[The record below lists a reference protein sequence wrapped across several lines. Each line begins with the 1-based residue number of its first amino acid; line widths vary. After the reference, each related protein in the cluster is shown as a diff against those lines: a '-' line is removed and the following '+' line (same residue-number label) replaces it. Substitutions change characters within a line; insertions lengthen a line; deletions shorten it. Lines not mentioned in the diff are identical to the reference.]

1 MCVLGILGIILM
13 IIENELTFSQIDNND
28 TISSWSIKIVISFST
43 LVLIG
48 FIFQYHH
55 LDLSLYAVNNS
66 IEDYRIAITYK
77 KIFLILVEILVCAVH
92 PMPRSFPRPS
102 NSSVENTSSNSST
115 PTRYPLSYVSVDV
128 ALGFPMF
135 ARVYLLC
142 RFIMFHSHLFHDISS
157 RSIGYLNRVSI
168 DYLFLIKA
176 YLQQYP
182 ASCLTTLCIIVF
194 FIGSWCTRACDYTPT
209 NEHVS
214 MSQAMWFFIVTFTTI
229 GYGDSTPSTYC
240 GRIIASIVG
249 IFGILVVALLIT
261 VLAQKFLLN
270 RWEKYVHSFVLNVEL
285 AKNRKMQAANI
296 IKFAFQAWHLKKKNI
311 SESSIRYLQAQ
322 QRLFLSIRSL
332 HEIKQKQ
339 RQLVDNCVD
348 QIDIISVQRN
358 TSAEF
363 ICFVTDVMCILGIL
377 GIILM
382 IIENELTF
390 SQIDNN
396 DTISSWSI
404 KIVIS
409 LSTAVLIGFIFQY
422 HHLDLSL
429 YAVNNSIEDYRIA
442 ITSKKIFLILLEIL
456 VCAVHPMPRSFPR
469 HSNPSV
475 ENINSNSS
483 ISTPYP
489 VSYISVDFAL
499 GLLMFGRVY
508 LLCRFIIFHSHLFL
522 DTSTRSIGYLN
533 KISIDYLFLIKV
545 YLQQYP
551 VSCLMSFFIIVFLI
565 GSWCLRACNYTPTNE
580 HMSMLNAMWLFI
592 VTFLTVGYGDF
603 APSTYCGRTMAS
615 LIGLFGILITALVI
629 TVLTQKL
636 LLNRWEKY
644 VHSFVLNVELAKNR
658 KMQAANV
665 IKFALQ
671 VWILKKKNVS
681 KSSIRYLRAQRD
693 LFQSI
698 HFLHEIKQKQGQ
710 QVDNCVDQIDVVSV
724 QRNTSAQ

>member
-1 MCVLGILGIILM
+1 
-13 IIENELTFSQIDNND
+13 
-28 TISSWSIKIVISFST
+28 
-43 LVLIG
+43 
-48 FIFQYHH
+48 
-55 LDLSLYAVNNS
+55 
-66 IEDYRIAITYK
+66 
-77 KIFLILVEILVCAVH
+77 
-92 PMPRSFPRPS
+92 
-102 NSSVENTSSNSST
+102 
-115 PTRYPLSYVSVDV
+115 
-128 ALGFPMF
+128 
-135 ARVYLLC
+135 
-142 RFIMFHSHLFHDISS
+142 
-157 RSIGYLNRVSI
+157 
-168 DYLFLIKA
+168 
-176 YLQQYP
+176 
-182 ASCLTTLCIIVF
+182 
-194 FIGSWCTRACDYTPT
+194 
-209 NEHVS
+209 
-214 MSQAMWFFIVTFTTI
+214 
-229 GYGDSTPSTYC
+229 
-240 GRIIASIVG
+240 
-249 IFGILVVALLIT
+249 
-261 VLAQKFLLN
+261 
-270 RWEKYVHSFVLNVEL
+270 
-285 AKNRKMQAANI
+285 
-296 IKFAFQAWHLKKKNI
+296 
-311 SESSIRYLQAQ
+311 
-322 QRLFLSIRSL
+322 
-332 HEIKQKQ
+332 
-339 RQLVDNCVD
+339 
-348 QIDIISVQRN
+348 
-358 TSAEF
+358 
-363 ICFVTDVMCILGIL
+363 
-377 GIILM
+377 M

-442 ITSKKIFLILLEIL
+442 ITSKKIFLIVLEIL

-469 HSNPSV
+469 HSHPSV

-483 ISTPYP
+483 ISTPYS

-603 APSTYCGRTMAS
+603 APSTYCGRTIAS

-644 VHSFVLNVELAKNR
+644 VHTFVLNVELAKNR
-658 KMQAANV
+658 KIQAANV
-665 IKFALQ
+665 IKFAFQ

-724 QRNTSAQ
+724 QRNTSAQVDAISEQLNIMQRYGCGC

>member
-77 KIFLILVEILVCAVH
+77 KIFLILLEILVCAVH

-142 RFIMFHSHLFHDISS
+142 RFIMFHSHVFHDISS

-229 GYGDSTPSTYC
+229 GYGDFTPSTYC

-322 QRLFLSIRSL
+322 QRLFQSIRSL

-348 QIDIISVQRN
+348 QIDIISVQ
-358 TSAEF
+358 
-363 ICFVTDVMCILGIL
+363 
-377 GIILM
+377 
-382 IIENELTF
+382 
-390 SQIDNN
+390 
-396 DTISSWSI
+396 
-404 KIVIS
+404 
-409 LSTAVLIGFIFQY
+409 
-422 HHLDLSL
+422 HLSL
-429 YAVNNSIEDYRIA
+429 YAVNNSIEDSRV
-442 ITSKKIFLILLEIL
+442 TLTNRKIFLIVLEIL
-456 VCAVHPMPRSFPR
+456 ICAIHPMPRSFPHR
-469 HSNPSV
+469 LNASV
-475 ENINSNSS
+475 ENISSNSS
-483 ISTPYP
+483 ISTPYSS
-489 VSYISVDFAL
+489 SYIDIDVAL
-499 GLLMFGRVY
+499 GLPMFARGY
-508 LLCRFIIFHSHLFL
+508 LLCRFIVFHSHLFL
-522 DTSTRSIGYLN
+522 DASSRSIGYLN
-533 KISIDYLFLIKV
+533 QISINYFFLIKV
-545 YLQQYP
+545 YVQQWP
-551 VSCLMSFFIIVFLI
+551 RRCIMTFCIMVFLI
-565 GSWCLRACNYTPTNE
+565 GSWCLRACDYTSNNE
-580 HMSMLNAMWLFI
+580 HLSMLDSMWLFI
-592 VTFLTVGYGDF
+592 ITFTTVGYGDI
-603 APSTYCGRTMAS
+603 APSTYCGRSIATI
-615 LIGLFGILITALVI
+615 IGFLGVILIALLI
-629 TVLTQKL
+629 SVLTQKL
-636 LLNRWEKY
+636 LLDRSEKY
-644 VHSFVLNVELAKNR
+644 VHNFVLNIQLAKEY
-658 KMQAANV
+658 KIEAANI
-665 IKFALQ
+665 IKFAFR
-671 VWILKKKNVS
+671 VWYMKKKNIS
-681 KSSIRYLRAQRD
+681 LSSIHYLQAQRR

-698 HFLHEIKQKQGQ
+698 QSLQQNKQEQRKLI
-710 QVDNCVDQIDVVSV
+710 DSCIDQIDLIAMH
-724 QRNTSAQ
+724 RNTTVQTYEAKELLKKTKVKIDKIEEKLVEMNININNTINDMQKTLNMLFDKVSQ

>member
-1 MCVLGILGIILM
+1 
-13 IIENELTFSQIDNND
+13 
-28 TISSWSIKIVISFST
+28 
-43 LVLIG
+43 
-48 FIFQYHH
+48 
-55 LDLSLYAVNNS
+55 
-66 IEDYRIAITYK
+66 
-77 KIFLILVEILVCAVH
+77 
-92 PMPRSFPRPS
+92 
-102 NSSVENTSSNSST
+102 
-115 PTRYPLSYVSVDV
+115 
-128 ALGFPMF
+128 
-135 ARVYLLC
+135 
-142 RFIMFHSHLFHDISS
+142 
-157 RSIGYLNRVSI
+157 
-168 DYLFLIKA
+168 
-176 YLQQYP
+176 
-182 ASCLTTLCIIVF
+182 
-194 FIGSWCTRACDYTPT
+194 
-209 NEHVS
+209 
-214 MSQAMWFFIVTFTTI
+214 
-229 GYGDSTPSTYC
+229 
-240 GRIIASIVG
+240 
-249 IFGILVVALLIT
+249 
-261 VLAQKFLLN
+261 
-270 RWEKYVHSFVLNVEL
+270 
-285 AKNRKMQAANI
+285 
-296 IKFAFQAWHLKKKNI
+296 
-311 SESSIRYLQAQ
+311 
-322 QRLFLSIRSL
+322 
-332 HEIKQKQ
+332 
-339 RQLVDNCVD
+339 
-348 QIDIISVQRN
+348 
-358 TSAEF
+358 
-363 ICFVTDVMCILGIL
+363 MCILGIL

-603 APSTYCGRTMAS
+603 APSTYCGRTIAS
-615 LIGLFGILITALVI
+615 IIGLFGILATALLI
-629 TVLTQKL
+629 TVLSQKL
-636 LLNRWEKY
+636 LMNRWEKY
-644 VHSFVLNVELAKNR
+644 VHSFVLNVELAKKR
-658 KMQAANV
+658 KIQAANI
-665 IKFALQ
+665 IKFAFQ
-671 VWILKKKNVS
+671 VWHLKRKNVS
-681 KSSIRYLRAQRD
+681 LSSVLYLQAQRR

-698 HFLHEIKQKQGQ
+698 HSIHEIKQKQGR
-710 QVDNCVDQIDVVSV
+710 QVDNCVDQIDIISV
-724 QRNTSAQ
+724 QRNISAQTYEVSEQLKIMKVKIDKIEDKLVEMDININNTIKDMQKTLNILLDKISK